1 MQYFNPFLRLGID
14 PEGFSPETAQLWLK
28 QEKKRL
34 MAEFELQDSSVIDI
48 AGQELDKATILS
60 LFEQLEDP
68 DQLAA
73 HLEVLNHG
81 SLLWFLEES
90 MLEIFYQGDIPL
102 LAAQPLAFRQFI
114 APYFATQFNKRLF
127 HALRQRDWEEISAM
141 CAHPLPIPQTYHA
154 ACYKDS
160 YRYLHGKVQEVAELA
175 TSISAG
181 TEPGPAVEAVCDE
194 LFLQALNRLPDY
206 FSTVRDKYAIA
217 LETLALAVHN
227 SHRRIKLGI
236 FILQQGL
243 KLRLSPET
251 TRRLKHILDQLK
263 EMAPAGGF
271 LENLLGEGEESDRT
285 WTWMMI
291 GGVAASVWL
300 LFKFLR

>member
-14 PEGFSPETAQLWLK
+14 PESFSPETAHLWLK

-48 AGQELDKATILS
+48 EGQELDKATVLS
-60 LFEQLEDP
+60 LFEQLEEP
-68 DQLAA
+68 DQLVA
-73 HLEVLNHG
+73 HLEVLDHP
-81 SLLWFLEES
+81 SLLCFLEEA
-90 MLEIFYQGDIPL
+90 MLDLFYQGDTPL

-127 HALRQRDWEEISAM
+127 HALRQRDWEEIAAM
-141 CAHPLPIPQTYHA
+141 CAHPLVIPQTYHA

-160 YRYLHGKVQEVAELA
+160 YRFLHGKVEEVEELA
-175 TSISAG
+175 AAISAG
-181 TEPGPAVEAVCDE
+181 TEPGPEVEATCDE
-194 LFLQALNRLPDY
+194 LFLRSLNRLPDY

-227 SHRRIKLGI
+227 KHRSIKLGI

-243 KLRLSPET
+243 KLKLSQETISRLT
-251 TRRLKHILDQLK
+251 HILDQLK
-263 EMAPAGGF
+263 QMAPTGSF
-271 LENLLGEGEESDRT
+271 LENLLGEGEESERT
-285 WTWMMI
+285 WTWMVI
-291 GGVAASVWL
+291 GGVAASAWL